1 MGATWTD
8 LLDPDRADL
17 ERAAPVPLHPS
28 AVEAM
33 LAAPAEPGREPRP
46 TLAAHTGYVFG
57 ILLVAVAVPDED
69 AVYYQEIDLA
79 LTRDALLTVRKTPQG
94 REPFDPAGVK
104 KAVGDSR
111 EAAMVAYQLID
122 DVAESYLDLLDA
134 LNGEID
140 ELEDHVEEWPG
151 EKVRNRLSA
160 LRHDMLH
167 IRRTLAPTRDAVRRV
182 VDNRIDMEGG
192 EELFTPPIELHFA
205 DAYDKLLRASEALE
219 LCRDLVAG
227 VRDYYQAMVAQEQNE
242 VMKRLTAVASV
253 LLVPTFIVGL
263 YGQNFHDMPE
273 LDWSFGYWWSWGL
286 ILVTTALQILYF
298 RRKRWL

>member
-8 LLDPDRADL
+8 LLDPDRAAL
-17 ERAAPVPLHPS
+17 ERAAPCALHPR

-33 LAAPAEPGREPRP
+33 LAPAEPGDEPRP
-46 TLAAHTGYVFG
+46 TLEAHTGYVFG

-79 LTRDALLTVRKTPQG
+79 LSRDGLLTVRKTPKG
-94 REPFDPAGVK
+94 REPFDPSAVK
-104 KAVGDSR
+104 KAAGDSH
-111 EAAMVAYQLID
+111 EPAMVAYQLVD
-122 DVAESYLDLLDA
+122 DVAESYLDLVDT
-134 LNGEID
+134 LNDEID

-151 EKVRNRLSA
+151 TKIRSRLSA
-160 LRHDMLH
+160 LRHDMLQ

-192 EELFTPPIELHFA
+192 EELFTAPIELHFA

-219 LCRDLVAG
+219 LCRDLVSG
-227 VRDYYQAMVAQEQNE
+227 VRDYYQSMVAQEQNE

-253 LLVPTFIVGL
+253 LLLPTFIVGL
-263 YGQNFHDMPE
+263 YGQNFRDIPE
-273 LDWSFGYWWSWGL
+273 FHWGWGYWWSWGL
-286 ILVTTALQILYF
+286 IIATTITQLVYF
-298 RRKRWL
+298 KRKRWL

>member
-1 MGATWTD
+1 VGATWTD
-8 LLDPDRADL
+8 LLDPDRAEL
-17 ERAAPVPLHPS
+17 EQAAPCPLHPR
-28 AVEAM
+28 AVERM
-33 LAAPAEPGREPRP
+33 LAPAEPGDEPRP
-46 TLAAHTGYVFG
+46 TLEAHTGYVFG

-69 AVYYQEIDLA
+69 LVYYQEIDLA
-79 LTRDALLTVRKTPQG
+79 LCRDALLTVRKTPKG

-104 KAVGDSR
+104 DAAGDTR
-111 EAAMVAYQLID
+111 EAAMVAYQLVD
-122 DVAESYLDLLDA
+122 DVAESYLDMLDA
-134 LNGEID
+134 LNDEID

-151 EKVRNRLSA
+151 TKIRSRLSA
-160 LRHDMLH
+160 LRHDMLQ

-192 EELFTPPIELHFA
+192 DELFTAPIELHFA

-227 VRDYYQAMVAQEQNE
+227 VRDYYQAMVAQDQNE
-242 VMKRLTAVASV
+242 VTKRLTAVASV
-253 LLVPTFIVGL
+253 LLVPTFIVGV
-263 YGQNFHDMPE
+263 YGQNFHHIPE

-286 ILVTTALQILYF
+286 IVVTTVIQLVYF

>member
-1 MGATWTD
+1 VAARWTD
-8 LLDPDRADL
+8 LLDPDGAALDA
-17 ERAAPVPLHPS
+17 AAPCPLHPR

-33 LAAPAEPGREPRP
+33 LAPSEPGNEPRP
-46 TLAAHTGYVFG
+46 TLEAHTGYVFG

-69 AVYYQEIDLA
+69 AVYYQEIELA
-79 LTRDALLTVRKTPQG
+79 LTQDQLLTVRKTPSG
-94 REPFDPAGVK
+94 REPYDPAGVK
-104 KAVGDSR
+104 KAAGDAPD
-111 EAAMVAYQLID
+111 AAMIAYQLID
-122 DVAESYLDLLDA
+122 DVAESYLNLLDA
-134 LNGEID
+134 LNDEID
-140 ELEDHVEEWPG
+140 ELEDHVEEWPALKIRG
-151 EKVRNRLSA
+151 RLSA
-160 LRHDMLH
+160 LRHDMLQ
-167 IRRTLAPTRDAVRRV
+167 IRRTLSPTRDAVRRV

-263 YGQNFHDMPE
+263 YGQNFHDVPE
-273 LDWSFGYWWSWGL
+273 LRWSFGYWWSWTL
-286 ILVTTALQILYF
+286 IVVSTFAQLVYF